1 MTAMAQVA
9 RRVLDVVHVD
19 PFDLAPVVDRPDA
32 GLVVGTVGA
41 DLPLES
47 HGLQPSAV
55 RQLARNRGNEAIE
68 EAVALIL
75 GQVGDA
81 GARVY
86 ADGLVIEA
94 AHGFQRHGID
104 QTGGVGG
111 DFEHPAVDLG
121 HVGVGWGLDRLLAG
135 QPAAPGRVAA
145 AAVGRGADQRQVLTH
160 RLTGFE
166 VVDQGRRA
174 AGQGAAVLVGI
185 VGLGGVQQAE
195 ALVVEAAGSHVAV
208 KRL

>member
-1 MTAMAQVA
+1 MAAMTQV
-9 RRVLDVVHVD
+9 VLGRFHVGHVD
-19 PFDLAPVVDRPDA
+19 PLDLAPVVDRPGA
-32 GLVVGTVGA
+32 GVVVGTVGA
-41 DLPLES
+41 GLPLEG
-47 HGLQPSAV
+47 HGLQTSAA
-55 RQLARNRGNEAIE
+55 RQLARNGRDEAVE

-81 GARVY
+81 GAGVD
-86 ADGLVIEA
+86 ADGLVVEA
-94 AHGFQRHGID
+94 AHGLQRHGID
-104 QTGGVGG
+104 QTGRVGG
-111 DFEHPAVDLG
+111 DLEHPAVGLG
-121 HVGVGWGLDRLLAG
+121 DVGVGGRLDGFLAG
-135 QPAAPGRVAA
+135 QPTAPRRVAA

-174 AGQGAAVLVGI
+174 AGQGAAVLVGV

-195 ALVVEAAGSHVAV
+195 AFVVEAAGSHVAV

>member
-32 GLVVGTVGA
+32 GVVVGTVGA
-41 DLPLES
+41 GLPLEG
-47 HGLQPSAV
+47 HGLQPSAA
-55 RQLARNRGNEAIE
+55 RQLARNRGDEAVE

-81 GARVY
+81 GARVD

-94 AHGFQRHGID
+94 AHGFQRHGVD
-104 QTGGVGG
+104 QAGRIGG
-111 DFEHPAVDLG
+111 DLEHPAVGLG
-121 HVGVGWGLDRLLAG
+121 HVGVGGGLDRLLAG

-145 AAVGRGADQRQVLTH
+145 AAVGRGAGQRQVLTH

-174 AGQGAAVLVGI
+174 AGQGAAVLVGV

-195 ALVVEAAGSHVAV
+195 AFVMEAAGSHVAV